1 MFAPSSP
8 SSFLEVTTPDS
19 LVVASGRPLP
29 PVAAVEVLVPSH
41 QLTHLDALATALA
54 DERITMQQD
63 QSQLRDEI
71 ERLRDENAQA
81 DAGLKRLMGET
92 AQYGLDA
99 KVMQDEIV
107 RLRAERDRLAA
118 SLVASEQALAQADAK
133 PSPEA

>member
-1 MFAPSSP
+1 M
-8 SSFLEVTTPDS
+8 
-19 LVVASGRPLP
+19 P